1 MDSGIIEFYAITN
14 TADRAKLPVRRALL
28 KTKEWYEARTVG
40 FRRYYTAKQAN
51 VNIEIVART
60 WRLDNISTSPRSA
73 TTGSQSSRFKTV
85 LMMTDSKSLT
95 FHSKGRLKDLTLE
108 QLENILAEVPDRI
121 AVSQYESV
129 SDTMP
134 RIVWNETR
142 LSQTY
147 GSNEADQMAIKVIVE
162 LISKPETARRDMFDV
177 VDVLREHKIPFTAQC
192 GYDESLQAVSYEF
205 SIDIME
211 PV

>member
-1 MDSGIIEFYAITN
+1 
-14 TADRAKLPVRRALL
+14 
-28 KTKEWYEARTVG
+28 
-40 FRRYYTAKQAN
+40 
-51 VNIEIVART
+51 
-60 WRLDNISTSPRSA
+60 
-73 TTGSQSSRFKTV
+73 
-85 LMMTDSKSLT
+85 MTDSKSLT
-95 FHSKGRLKDLTLE
+95 FRSKGRLKNLTLE
-108 QLENILAEVPDRI
+108 QLEKILAEVTDRI
-121 AVSQYESV
+121 ALSQYESV

-177 VDVLREHKIPFTAQC
+177 VDVFREHRIPFTAQC
-192 GYDESLQAVSYEF
+192 GYDENLQAVSYEF

>member
-1 MDSGIIEFYAITN
+1 
-14 TADRAKLPVRRALL
+14 
-28 KTKEWYEARTVG
+28 
-40 FRRYYTAKQAN
+40 
-51 VNIEIVART
+51 
-60 WRLDNISTSPRSA
+60 
-73 TTGSQSSRFKTV
+73 
-85 LMMTDSKSLT
+85 MTDSKSLT

-121 AVSQYESV
+121 TVSQYESV
-129 SDTMP
+129 SETMP

-147 GSNEADQMAIKVIVE
+147 GANEADQMAVKVMVE

-177 VDVLREHKIPFTAQC
+177 VDVLREHRIPFTAQC

>member
-1 MDSGIIEFYAITN
+1 M
-14 TADRAKLPVRRALL
+14 
-28 KTKEWYEARTVG
+28 
-40 FRRYYTAKQAN
+40 
-51 VNIEIVART
+51 
-60 WRLDNISTSPRSA
+60 
-73 TTGSQSSRFKTV
+73 
-85 LMMTDSKSLT
+85 
-95 FHSKGRLKDLTLE
+95 TLE

-121 AVSQYESV
+121 TVSQYESV
-129 SDTMP
+129 SETMP

-177 VDVLREHKIPFTAQC
+177 VDVLHEHKIPFTAQC

>member
-1 MDSGIIEFYAITN
+1 
-14 TADRAKLPVRRALL
+14 
-28 KTKEWYEARTVG
+28 
-40 FRRYYTAKQAN
+40 
-51 VNIEIVART
+51 
-60 WRLDNISTSPRSA
+60 
-73 TTGSQSSRFKTV
+73 
-85 LMMTDSKSLT
+85 MTDSKSLT
-95 FHSKGRLKDLTLE
+95 FRSKGRLKNLTLE

-177 VDVLREHKIPFTAQC
+177 VDVLREHKIPFTAQ
-192 GYDESLQAVSYEF
+192 
-205 SIDIME
+205 
-211 PV
+211 

>member
-1 MDSGIIEFYAITN
+1 
-14 TADRAKLPVRRALL
+14 
-28 KTKEWYEARTVG
+28 
-40 FRRYYTAKQAN
+40 
-51 VNIEIVART
+51 
-60 WRLDNISTSPRSA
+60 
-73 TTGSQSSRFKTV
+73 
-85 LMMTDSKSLT
+85 MTDSKSLT
-95 FHSKGRLKDLTLE
+95 FRSKGRLKNLTLE

-162 LISKPETARRDMFDV
+162 LISKPETARRDTSYGKSIEDVNDELSKHTELTDKMSSKLGEVGGKVEDYGKKASVVSGGIVAIGTASIAAFNEVDEGLDIIVKKTGATGEAMNGLEHLLNERLSIRKRHERRKRFD
-177 VDVLREHKIPFTAQC
+177 
-192 GYDESLQAVSYEF
+192 
-205 SIDIME
+205 
-211 PV
+211 

>member
-1 MDSGIIEFYAITN
+1 
-14 TADRAKLPVRRALL
+14 
-28 KTKEWYEARTVG
+28 
-40 FRRYYTAKQAN
+40 
-51 VNIEIVART
+51 
-60 WRLDNISTSPRSA
+60 
-73 TTGSQSSRFKTV
+73 
-85 LMMTDSKSLT
+85 MTDSKSLT

-121 AVSQYESV
+121 TVSQYESV
-129 SDTMP
+129 SETMP

-147 GSNEADQMAIKVIVE
+147 GSNEEEQMAIKVIVE

-177 VDVLREHKIPFTAQC
+177 VDVLREHRIPFTAQC
-192 GYDESLQAVSYEF
+192 GYDENLQAVSYEF
-205 SIDIME
+205 SIAIME